1 MDIRIEHISKSFD
14 KKTKVLND
22 LCVTID
28 GESLTTLLG
37 FSGCGKT
44 TLLRLIAGLEEPD
57 TGRILF
63 GDKVVFDKEK
73 KVNLSPIE
81 RGIGFVFQDFALW
94 PNMTVL
100 ENVEFGIRS
109 QLRLH
114 LKNKQGKVDLLGNL
128 KRRRKAIKERAMEV
142 LAMVKMAEFSKRLPS
157 ELSGGQKQRI
167 AIARAIAIR
176 PQVILFDEPLS
187 ALDAL
192 LREEMRT
199 EIKDLVHELK
209 MTAIFVTHDQVEAM
223 SISNDVIVMNKGTIA
238 GKGKSQDIYWHP
250 QSAFIANFI
259 GKASWLS
266 ETQFLRPEDVHL
278 QRKEE
283 DLSLDLMIEEAECQG
298 GKYLA
303 IGKTEDGRKIFFTME
318 EQPEVGNTIKL
329 FYSKNNIRT
338 VGANPLKASLCDSL
352 VLSE

>member
-1 MDIRIEHISKSFD
+1 
-14 KKTKVLND
+14 
-22 LCVTID
+22 
-28 GESLTTLLG
+28 
-37 FSGCGKT
+37 
-44 TLLRLIAGLEEPD
+44 
-57 TGRILF
+57 
-63 GDKVVFDKEK
+63 
-73 KVNLSPIE
+73 
-81 RGIGFVFQDFALW
+81 
-94 PNMTVL
+94 
-100 ENVEFGIRS
+100 
-109 QLRLH
+109 
-114 LKNKQGKVDLLGNL
+114 
-128 KRRRKAIKERAMEV
+128 
-142 LAMVKMAEFSKRLPS
+142 MVKMAEFSKRLPS